1 MDSYVRNF
9 VRASLVWL
17 GIGVLLGVAMAVRPV
32 PMLQYRPAH
41 MHANLLG
48 FVAMMIF
55 GVAYHIM
62 PRFNGRP
69 LHSPGMAELHLV
81 LANAGLA
88 LMAAGFAARVHWPGR
103 GVWVLATDGLLSA
116 GGTLLFIVNIW
127 ITIRPAPVAAMPS
140 PVMTST
146 KRTP

>member
-1 MDSYVRNF
+1 MDSYGRGF

-17 GIGVLLGVAMAVRPV
+17 GVGVLIGAAMTIRPV
-32 PMLQYRPAH
+32 PLLQYRPAH

-69 LHSPGMAELHLV
+69 LHSPAMARVHLA
-81 LANAGLA
+81 LANAWSGNGSRLRITTT
-88 LMAAGFAARVHWPGR
+88 GP
-103 GVWVLATDGLLSA
+103 ATTTCPVRAVRAVGA
-116 GGTLLFIVNIW
+116 FLFIANIW
-127 ITIRPAPVAAMPS
+127 ITIRPAGIAPMPS
-140 PVMTST
+140 PVTTST
-146 KRTP
+146 ERAP

>member
-1 MDSYVRNF
+1 MDGYVRHF
-9 VRASLVWL
+9 VRASLLWL
-17 GIGVLLGVAMAVRPV
+17 GVGVLLGVAMAIWPV
-32 PMLQYRPAH
+32 PMLPYRPAH

-69 LHSPGMAELHLV
+69 LHSPALAELHLV
-81 LANAGLA
+81 VANAGLA
-88 LMAAGFAARVHWPGR
+88 LMVGGFAARVHWPGR
-103 GVWVLATDGLLSA
+103 GAWLLAAGGLLSA
-116 GGTLLFIVNIW
+116 VGTLLFITNIW

-140 PVMTST
+140 PAMTSPE
-146 KRTP
+146 RTP

>member
-9 VRASLVWL
+9 VRASLLWL
-17 GIGVLLGVAMAVRPV
+17 GVGVSLGIAMAVWPV

-69 LHSPGMAELHLV
+69 LHSPALAELHLV
-81 LANAGLA
+81 VANAGLL
-88 LMAAGFAARVHWPGR
+88 LMVAGFAARVHWPGR
-103 GVWVLATDGLLSA
+103 GAWILAAGGLLSA
-116 GGTLLFIVNIW
+116 VGTLLFITNIW
-127 ITIRPAPVAAMPS
+127 ITIRPAATAAMPS
-140 PVMTST
+140 PVMTSPE
-146 KRTP
+146 RTP